1 MQQVNY
7 IRQLSSVNE
16 KFMED
21 DRLSPWH
28 ISMYYALFHFWNLS
42 KFRNPI
48 SINREDL
55 MTASKIGSNNT
66 YSKCIK
72 ELSKW
77 GYIEYQ
83 PSKNPMRG
91 SKVHMYI
98 FDTCT
103 DTSTETSSDLSPD
116 TSIEHQPIHLLRPSI
131 NRENNRNNETI
142 KTNKRGKTFSPPGLE
157 EVKGFFKES
166 ESTHDEAE
174 SFFNHFQSNGWLVG
188 GKAKMKDWQAAAR
201 NWIKRSKTFTKGNG
215 GHRSSSGAEM
225 SAPNN
230 TNYEIPL

>member
-1 MQQVNY
+1 MVNKVNY

-48 SINREDL
+48 SINRGEL
-55 MTASKIGSNNT
+55 MMASKIGSNNT

-103 DTSTETSSDLSPD
+103 DISTERSSDMSPD
-116 TSIEHQPIHLLRPSI
+116 TSDEYQPIHLLRPSI
-131 NRENNRNNETI
+131 NSKNNRNNETI
-142 KTNKRGKTFSPPGLE
+142 KTKKRGEKFSPPSIE
-157 EVKGFFKES
+157 KVKDFFS
-166 ESTHDEAE
+166 EQNSNQDQAE
-174 SFFNHFQSNGWLVG
+174 QFYNHFESNGWLVG
-188 GKAKMKDWQAAAR
+188 GKAKMKDWKAAAR
-201 NWIKRSKTFTKGNG
+201 NWVKRSRNFSK
-215 GHRSSSGAEM
+215 
-225 SAPNN
+225 PNN
-230 TNYEIPL
+230 LNAPSHSNYNTPL